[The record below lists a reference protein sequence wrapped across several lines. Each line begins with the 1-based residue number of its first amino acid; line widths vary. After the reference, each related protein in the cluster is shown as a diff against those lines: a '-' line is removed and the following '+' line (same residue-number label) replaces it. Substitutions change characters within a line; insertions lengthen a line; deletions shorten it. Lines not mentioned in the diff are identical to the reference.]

1 MFDQEL
7 IAGLDRYISP
17 RLIVEKG
24 MPLFICHP
32 AIEVFNTQ
40 LLHFLERRIPAFQ
53 PPILRSEEN
62 DRWWEIRFKGGTVR
76 DNHGCPKCS
85 RPSSSSSGA
94 EVPPRFIWPRFG

>member
-32 AIEVFNTQ
+32 AIEVFDTQ

-62 DRWWEIRFKGGTVR
+62 DRWWEIRFKVF
-76 DNHGCPKCS
+76 NHIYLRVLGIC
-85 RPSSSSSGA
+85 
-94 EVPPRFIWPRFG
+94 IT